1 MFANRYFSSLR
12 ATSFFMVGCGLL
24 MGLMFPLYSAI
35 FFGTK
40 AFTPLY
46 VVGCLAAGFF
56 VGIFCYAI
64 IRKVLKVHVQ
74 AQWETLSR
82 FMGEEA
88 IPPARGQDELRALM
102 ECHDTLL
109 ERVFAMATRTSS
121 HVTDIFPLCRR
132 LDAASRH
139 MVQGNGHQAAK
150 GDETLRAVEEMNAFF
165 HDVISEI
172 EELAVRTDER
182 ASISTEM
189 SATTDAIAVNIK
201 EYSASVVANT
211 ASMEEMAL
219 SIRETAA
226 NIEALAASTE
236 QTSSSIDEISSAIV
250 NVRDHA
256 QMSADHAEKV
266 RLQAQEGIDA
276 MAATSSA
283 MMEIE
288 GSSNDSF
295 SAITRLALHT
305 ARVGEFLDVIKEVVA
320 QTNLLSLNA
329 SIIAAQ
335 AGERGKS
342 FAVVAEEVRA
352 LAHRTAASTR
362 EIEELVKNMQ
372 LETTAVEKAVTVGKE
387 KVAEGVRISAR
398 AVEALHRIE
407 ESAAD
412 ASAMVRKIASATVEQ
427 AAGSRLITEEAQK
440 NLDRV
445 KQVTRAIQE
454 QERGIGQIVTT
465 LEHMRM
471 VAQKITIS
479 TEEQARGNRLYLK
492 SVMEDN
498 DKVKKLR
505 DTCIQQIMMGD
516 VVLNYVREAGTL
528 IEANAAQTR
537 QALTEIQAISLLT
550 DTLQEEL
557 ASFRHQAR
565 AV

>member
-1 MFANRYFSSLR
+1 MFANRYLSSLR

-24 MGLMFPLYSAI
+24 MGAMFPLYSSI
-35 FFGTK
+35 FFGK
-40 AFTPLY
+40 RAFTPLY
-46 VVGCLAAGFF
+46 VIGCLAAGFL
-56 VGIFCYAI
+56 VGVFCYAI
-64 IRKVLKVHVQ
+64 IRQVLKIHVQ
-74 AQWETLSR
+74 RQWQTLSR
-82 FMGEEA
+82 FAGEGA
-88 IPPARGQDELRALM
+88 APLASGRDELRALM
-102 ECHDTLL
+102 ECHDALL
-109 ERVFAMATRTSS
+109 ERVFAMADRTSS
-121 HVTDIFPLCRR
+121 HVTEIFPLCQR
-132 LDAASRH
+132 LEAASRH
-139 MVQGNGHQAAK
+139 MVQGNGQQVAK
-150 GDETLRAVEEMNAFF
+150 GKDTLNAVDDMNAFF
-165 HDVISEI
+165 NDVLKEI
-172 EELAVRTDER
+172 EELTVRTDER

-189 SATTDAIAVNIK
+189 SATTDTIAANIK

-211 ASMEEMAL
+211 ASIEEMAL

-236 QTSSSIDEISSAIV
+236 QTSSSINEISSAIV
-250 NVRDHA
+250 NIRDHA
-256 QMSADHAEKV
+256 QMSAEHAEKV
-266 RLQAQEGIDA
+266 RLQAQEGIGA
-276 MAATSSA
+276 IAATSSA

-288 GSSNDSF
+288 ASSNDSF
-295 SAITRLALHT
+295 SAITRLASHT
-305 ARVGEFLDVIKEVVA
+305 SRVGEFLNIINDVVA

-342 FAVVAEEVRA
+342 FAVVAEEVRG

-372 LETTAVEKAVTVGKE
+372 KETAAVEKAVKVGKE
-387 KVAEGVRISAR
+387 KVAEGVGVSTR

-412 ASAMVRKIASATVEQ
+412 ASAMVKKIASATVEQ

-440 NLDRV
+440 NLERV

-465 LEHMRM
+465 LEHMRT

-492 SVMEDN
+492 SVLEDN

-505 DTCIQQIMMGD
+505 DTSIQQIMMGD
-516 VVLNYVREAGTL
+516 VVLNYVREAGAL
-528 IEANAAQTR
+528 IEANATQTQ
-537 QALTEIQAISLLT
+537 QALAEIESVNLLT
-550 DTLQEEL
+550 DKLQEEL
-557 ASFRHQAR
+557 ACFRPQA
-565 AV
+565 

>member
-1 MFANRYFSSLR
+1 
-12 ATSFFMVGCGLL
+12 
-24 MGLMFPLYSAI
+24 
-35 FFGTK
+35 
-40 AFTPLY
+40 
-46 VVGCLAAGFF
+46 
-56 VGIFCYAI
+56 
-64 IRKVLKVHVQ
+64 
-74 AQWETLSR
+74 
-82 FMGEEA
+82 
-88 IPPARGQDELRALM
+88 
-102 ECHDTLL
+102 
-109 ERVFAMATRTSS
+109 
-121 HVTDIFPLCRR
+121 
-132 LDAASRH
+132 
-139 MVQGNGHQAAK
+139 
-150 GDETLRAVEEMNAFF
+150 MNAFF
-165 HDVISEI
+165 HDVIREI

-226 NIEALAASTE
+226 NIEALDASTE

-412 ASAMVRKIASATVEQ
+412 TSAMVRKIASATVEQ
-427 AAGSRLITEEAQK
+427 AAGSRLITDEAQK

-537 QALTEIQAISLLT
+537 QALTEIQSISLLT

>member
-24 MGLMFPLYSAI
+24 MGAMFPLYSAI
-35 FFGTK
+35 FFGTR

-46 VVGCLAAGFF
+46 AIGCLAAGFF

-64 IRKVLKVHVQ
+64 IRQVLKVHVQ
-74 AQWETLSR
+74 AQWRTLTR
-82 FMGEEA
+82 IAGA
-88 IPPARGQDELRALM
+88 DVAPPVAGGDELRALM

-109 ERVFAMATRTSS
+109 ERVFAMASRTSS
-121 HVTDIFPLCRR
+121 HVTEIFPLCHR

-139 MVQGNGHQAAK
+139 MVDGSGQQTTK
-150 GDETLRAVEEMNAFF
+150 GKETLRAVEEMNTFF
-165 HDVISEI
+165 NDVLREI
-172 EELAVRTDER
+172 EELAVRTDEL

-189 SATTDAIAVNIK
+189 SATTDAIAANVK

-211 ASMEEMAL
+211 ASMEEMAI

-236 QTSSSIDEISSAIV
+236 QTSSSINEISSAIV
-250 NVRDHA
+250 NVRDLA
-256 QMSADHAEKV
+256 QMSAEHAEKV
-266 RLQAQEGIDA
+266 RLQAREGIGA

-288 GSSNDSF
+288 ASSNDSF
-295 SAITRLALHT
+295 SAIKRLALHT

-342 FAVVAEEVRA
+342 FAVVAEEVRG

-362 EIEELVKNMQ
+362 EIEELVKNMHQ
-372 LETTAVEKAVTVGKE
+372 ETAAVEKAVTMGKE
-387 KVAEGVRISAR
+387 KVAEGVGISAG

-412 ASAMVRKIASATVEQ
+412 ASSMVKKIASATVEQ
-427 AAGSRLITEEAQK
+427 AAGSRLITDEAQK
-440 NLDRV
+440 NLERV

-454 QERGIGQIVTT
+454 QERGISQIVTT
-465 LEHMRM
+465 LEHMGT

-492 SVMEDN
+492 SVLEDN
-498 DKVKKLR
+498 DKVKNLR
-505 DTCIQQIMMGD
+505 DTSIQQIMMGD
-516 VVLNYVREAGTL
+516 VVLNYVREAGAL
-528 IEANAAQTR
+528 IEANATQTR
-537 QALTEIQAISLLT
+537 QALAEIESINLLT
-550 DTLQEEL
+550 DKLQEEL
-557 ASFRHQAR
+557 TCFRHQDR